1 MKKLLLI
8 LCLACIVSP
17 AALFGQAVYF
27 CSNVSETGEPI
38 GVSTT
43 WSIDPDGGFAFIL
56 FNNGSDPIKGNIL
69 NLDIAKQ
76 EDKIYNSI
84 DKKIIQSKGKNHWA
98 VYDYEFKEPGNYR
111 VTVVDK
117 KGKRLAIGYATV
129 NMIKDNDPNATAT
142 SKGKRHQ
149 YDDMEVTDESYYNAK
164 LSFCAAIKDNKP
176 TDIRDSFAVTSGQ
189 QYAYV
194 YIYVLNDKPLKAD
207 SIMVDIYRKHG
218 SNYNEYINTY
228 NYGVSSKLP
237 GAYFP
242 LSFYEPGEYSI
253 TVYNKEKN
261 FFVASGHVEIDK
273 KQ

>member
-8 LCLACIVSP
+8 LSLVCLARP
-17 AALFGQAVYF
+17 AFSQAVYF
-27 CSNVSETGEPI
+27 CSNITENGEPLGVANSWSIDQDGGYTFILYNNGGEPI
-38 GVSTT
+38 
-43 WSIDPDGGFAFIL
+43 
-56 FNNGSDPIKGNIL
+56 KGKML

-76 EDKIYNSI
+76 EDRVYNSI
-84 DKKIIQSKGKNHWA
+84 DKKIITSKGKNNWA
-98 VYDYEFKEPGNYR
+98 VLDYEFREPGNYR

-117 KGKRLAIGYATV
+117 KGKRLAIGYVTI
-129 NMIKDNDPNATAT
+129 NLLKDNPNASAT
-142 SKGKRHQ
+142 SKDKRHQ
-149 YDDMEVTDESYYNAK
+149 FDDMEVTDESYYNAK
-164 LSFCAAIKDNKP
+164 ISFCAAIKDNKP
-176 TDIRDSFAVTSGQ
+176 TDVRDSFAVSDGQ

-218 SNYNEYINTY
+218 QSYNEYINTY

-242 LSFYEPGEYSI
+242 LSFYEPGDYSI

-261 FFVASGHVEIDK
+261 YMVASGHVEIEK